1 MRILLGLI
9 FVMTTLDLFPDL
21 AMFAGPDGI
30 FHESS
35 ARRGVR
41 LARWTYFDHID
52 SMTGIYLVQAIALV
66 ANVLFMLGYKS
77 RTMGLI
83 SVLAHSAIYQRNS
96 WFMNG
101 GDRLV
106 REFGFYI
113 CLVPC
118 GASLSIDAWLKN
130 RKLLR
135 QGLKPLLKP
144 MIPIFGLRVIQL
156 QIAFV
161 YFISGIDKAA
171 SGNWQRGN
179 AIYYSLSTDNY
190 LRSDWLVAPLL
201 DSPFGYEILKI
212 GTYITLYWELSFW
225 LLVLWRPT
233 RWLGL
238 ILGILIH
245 GGIHVLLM
253 VAYFSAASL
262 WTYIAF
268 LPYDWVER
276 IECWWRL
283 RRSSRS
289 EI

>member
-1 MRILLGLI
+1 MPLRDILRGFSAFWRFWTWFWFRPISARGTGVMRILLGLI

-113 CLVPC
+113 CLVR
-118 GASLSIDAWLKN
+118 SIFEV
-130 RKLLR
+130 LR
-135 QGLKPLLKP
+135 
-144 MIPIFGLRVIQL
+144 
-156 QIAFV
+156 
-161 YFISGIDKAA
+161 
-171 SGNWQRGN
+171 W
-179 AIYYSLSTDNY
+179 ST
-190 LRSDWLVAPLL
+190 
-201 DSPFGYEILKI
+201 I
-212 GTYITLYWELSFW
+212 
-225 LLVLWRPT
+225 
-233 RWLGL
+233 
-238 ILGILIH
+238 
-245 GGIHVLLM
+245 
-253 VAYFSAASL
+253 
-262 WTYIAF
+262 
-268 LPYDWVER
+268 
-276 IECWWRL
+276 
-283 RRSSRS
+283 
-289 EI
+289 